1 MYPFLYGPQND
12 AYLQRDQQMHY
23 ESSDAAEGVR
33 GDEDAAVDQDEAAYE
48 NGDVG
53 SRVDDEDGV
62 EQEVEQD
69 GHLLSCLYR
78 TLSLY
83 PMINCLSQYINR
95 YLDPIISI
103 LNRFA
108 QNGRI
113 V

>member
-1 MYPFLYGPQND
+1 
-12 AYLQRDQQMHY
+12 MHY
-23 ESSDAAEGVR
+23 EASDAAEGVR

-78 TLSLY
+78 TLSLLT
-83 PMINCLSQYINR
+83 NNQLFVS
-95 YLDPIISI
+95 
-103 LNRFA
+103 LNLK
-108 QNGRI
+108 I
-113 V
+113 YE